1 MKKIILVLIQI
12 VYSLLGSPSNKE
24 GEIVESLK
32 SDLGRRFYEKMI
44 ECNYREECVIEELEA
59 LLNDAC
65 QDYREFQEESFE
77 DCYSKNYK
85 LMITIYNVQ
94 DKNKKLSQLFEIK
107 N

>member
-1 MKKIILVLIQI
+1 MKKIILVLIQ
-12 VYSLLGSPSNKE
+12 LLFIACSGSSSNKE

-32 SDLGRRFYEKMI
+32 SDLGRRFNEKMI

-94 DKNKKLSQLFEIK
+94 DQLSQLFD